1 MDIRVPEV
9 SDGVTKG
16 TIISLAVTT
25 GDKIE
30 ADQTLLEMETDKAVV
45 AIPAPFAGTIGEIK
59 VAEGDE
65 VAIGQVIMT
74 AEPTASPAGE
84 ASSTPAAEPA
94 AAPEPTPAKP
104 EPEPKT
110 EPEQPTAAAPAA
122 AKSEVPVIQEQIDK
136 VDLQTNRTGDLV
148 APAAPSVRRLARE
161 LGVDIYQVQ
170 GTGPGGRLSEEDV
183 RGFVRETMQRITG
196 GGPHPSVTGEFP
208 GLHAQR
214 PLPDFTRWGPVH
226 TEPLSRIR
234 QITADAMGY
243 AWSTIPMVTQD
254 DRADVTEVDAF
265 RHNFNRTASP
275 EAKLTMTAILLK
287 VCAAA
292 LGAFPRCNS
301 SLDLAHQEL
310 IFKDHVHIGVAVDT
324 PGGLLVPVIR
334 DADHKGIETLA
345 TELNDLA
352 ARTRDRKLT
361 PAEMEGGTFTISN
374 LGGIGGTAFSP
385 IVYAPQVAI
394 LGVSRA
400 DMRPTWNG
408 AEFTPRLVM
417 PLSLTYDHR
426 VIDGADGARFLR
438 WICAALE
445 QPLNL
450 VMKG

>member
-1 MDIRVPEV
+1 MDIHVPEV

-16 TIISLAVTT
+16 TIIALSVEVGEKVT
-25 GDKIE
+25 
-30 ADQTLLEMETDKAVV
+30 ADQILLEMETEKAVV
-45 AIPAPFAGTIGEIK
+45 GIPAPEACVITGIK
-59 VAEGDE
+59 VAAGDE
-65 VAIGQVIMT
+65 VSIGDVIMT
-74 AEPTASPAGE
+74 ATPDSSSPAAPAPE
-84 ASSTPAAEPA
+84 APAAEVEVA
-94 AAPEPTPAKP
+94 ETVTKDVATPT
-104 EPEPKT
+104 
-110 EPEQPTAAAPAA
+110 
-122 AKSEVPVIQEQIDK
+122 
-136 VDLQTNRTGDLV
+136 VDLSLNRTGELV
-148 APAAPSVRRLARE
+148 APAAPSVRRLARD

-170 GTGPGGRLSEEDV
+170 GTGPSGRISAHDV

-196 GGPHPSVTGEFP
+196 GGSVPKVTGEFP

-214 PLPDFTRWGPVH
+214 PLPDFTKWGPVH
-226 TEPLSRIR
+226 TEPLSKVR
-234 QITADAMGY
+234 QITADTMGY

-254 DRADVTEVDAF
+254 DHADITDLEAF
-265 RHNFNRTASP
+265 RQDFNRGADPTD
-275 EAKLTMTAILLK
+275 KLTMTAILLK

-292 LGAFPRCNS
+292 LAVFPQCNS

-310 IFKDHVHIGVAVDT
+310 IYKDHIHIGVAVDT
-324 PGGLLVPVIR
+324 PAGLLVPVIR
-334 DADHKGIETLA
+334 DTDRKGLETLA
-345 TELNDLA
+345 TELNELA
-352 ARTRDRKLT
+352 GRARERRLNL
-361 PAEMEGGTFTISN
+361 AEMEGGTFTISN

-400 DMRPTWNG
+400 EMRPVWDG
-408 AEFTPRLVM
+408 QDFHPRLVM

>member
-1 MDIRVPEV
+1 MDILVPEV

-16 TIISLAVTT
+16 TIISVAVSS
-25 GDKIE
+25 GDKVE

-45 AIPAPFAGTIGEIK
+45 AIPAPFAGTITEVK

-65 VAIGQVIMT
+65 VAIGEVIMT
-74 AEPTASPAGE
+74 AEQAGE
-84 ASSTPAAEPA
+84 ASTDGPREQESVAGTEAPRPEAPAAPASTEAPAAE
-94 AAPEPTPAKP
+94 
-104 EPEPKT
+104 
-110 EPEQPTAAAPAA
+110 
-122 AKSEVPVIQEQIDK
+122 VPVASPPPPDVVRNE
-136 VDLQTNRTGDLV
+136 VDLRTNRAGDLV
-148 APAAPSVRRLARE
+148 APAAPSVRRLARD

-170 GTGPGGRLSEEDV
+170 GTGPAGRVSEDDV

-196 GGPHPSVTGEFP
+196 GGPLPTATGEFP

-226 TEPLSRIR
+226 TEPLSRVR

-254 DRADVTEVDAF
+254 DRTDITDLEAF
-265 RHNFNRTASP
+265 RRDFNRTAAP

-292 LGAFPRCNS
+292 LRAFPRFNS
-301 SLDLAHQEL
+301 SLDLAHREL
-310 IFKDHVHIGVAVDT
+310 ILKDHIHIGVAVDT

-334 DADHKGIETLA
+334 DVDRKGIENLA
-345 TELNDLA
+345 VELNGMA
-352 ARTRDRKLT
+352 ARTRERKLT

-374 LGGIGGTAFSP
+374 LGGIGGTAFTP
-385 IVYAPQVAI
+385 LVYAPQVAI

-400 DMRPTWNG
+400 GTRPVWDG
-408 AEFTPRLVM
+408 AEFRPRLVM